1 MTNSWKS
8 VCQVFMPH
16 FFCLLFDVFEFRRVK
31 KEDVGD
37 SARNLKPCHPLYTE
51 IYPGGK
57 GLLWAQ

>member
-1 MTNSWKS
+1 MSS
-8 VCQVFMPH
+8 FYASFFFVCFLMFSSLEPV
-16 FFCLLFDVFEFRRVK
+16 E